1 VGGSWTRLGHRLS
14 PLVLRS
20 QITFPCHARKLLIFV
35 KLPNLSLL
43 SLAFPGFL
51 QAFSSACDI
60 SKSFRVASP
69 LLRGID
75 LRATNAICH

>member
-1 VGGSWTRLGHRLS
+1 MGGSWTRLGHRLS

-43 SLAFPGFL
+43 SLALAGISGIFTSVFERLRRL
-51 QAFSSACDI
+51 QIVSRC
-60 SKSFRVASP
+60 
-69 LLRGID
+69 
-75 LRATNAICH
+75 